1 MHVHPGLM
9 PIAINDR
16 NFRILGLF
24 FGPWYAVV
32 RKSFLGSEVLESV
45 LALDI
50 RNKEKLLA

>member
-1 MHVHPGLM
+1 MHVYPGLM
-9 PIAINDR
+9 PIATNDR